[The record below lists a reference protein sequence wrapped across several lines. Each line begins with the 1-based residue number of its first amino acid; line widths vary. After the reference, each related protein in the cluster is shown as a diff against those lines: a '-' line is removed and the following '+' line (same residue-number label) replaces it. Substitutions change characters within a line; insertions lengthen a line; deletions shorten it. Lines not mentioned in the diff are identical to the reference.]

1 MFLFFAPDIY
11 NLMKKLLLFLFMTF
25 LGLKGRP
32 QDVPEAPDTV
42 NLGLYINS
50 LYDIS
55 LYSGEFTTKF
65 WLWMTYDNDSLEI
78 YDYLEFPD
86 AKEVEMISKEVEK
99 VEGKNWTSQNFK
111 LLVNQNYDS
120 NQFPFDVQTL
130 KIRVEDNMYDT
141 RRVYFKP
148 DIAGSKLSPQIN
160 FDDWELLD
168 FHLEPQVVKYE
179 TAYGDPSIVDGQSE
193 YSAVDI
199 IIKIKRNQPGLFWKY
214 FSVVFIAFGFIIISL
229 MLPINNIDARVS
241 LSIGGIFATVGNK
254 YIVDSK
260 LPESSGFSLSDKIHI
275 YTFAT
280 ILFCLFISGMVYL
293 LKNRNQEK
301 TASLINLAVIIV
313 LPIIY
318 ALLVYSAI

>member
-1 MFLFFAPDIY
+1 
-11 NLMKKLLLFLFMTF
+11 MKKLLLILFMAL
-25 LGLKGRP
+25 LGLTGRS
-32 QDVPEAPDTV
+32 QNESEVPDTV
-42 NLGLYINS
+42 NLGLFINS
-50 LYDIS
+50 LYDMNLS
-55 LYSGEFTTKF
+55 SGEFTTTF
-65 WLWMTYDNDSLEI
+65 WLWMTYDDDSLEI
-78 YDYLEFPD
+78 YDHLEFPD
-86 AKEVEMISKEVEK
+86 AKEAEMISKEVEK

-179 TAYGDPSIVDGQSE
+179 TAYGDPSIVDGHSE
-193 YSAVDI
+193 YSAVDV
-199 IIKIKRNQPGLFWKY
+199 IIKIKRKQPGLFWKY
-214 FSVVFIAFGFIIISL
+214 FSVVFIAFGFIFIA
-229 MLPINNIDARVS
+229 MFLPINNLDARVS

-260 LPESSGFSLSDKIHI
+260 LPESSGFSLSDHIHI
-275 YTFAT
+275 YTFIA
-280 ILFCLFISGMVYL
+280 ILVCLFISGTVYI
-293 LKNRNQEK
+293 LKSRNQDK
-301 TASLINLAVIIV
+301 LAMLINRSVIIL

-318 ALLVYSAI
+318 ILLIYRAV

>member
-1 MFLFFAPDIY
+1 
-11 NLMKKLLLFLFMTF
+11 MKKLLLILFMAL
-25 LGLKGRP
+25 LGLTGRS
-32 QDVPEAPDTV
+32 QNESEVPDTV
-42 NLGLYINS
+42 NLGLFINS
-50 LYDIS
+50 LYDMNLS
-55 LYSGEFTTKF
+55 SGEFTTTF
-65 WLWMTYDNDSLEI
+65 WLWMTYDDDSLEI
-78 YDYLEFPD
+78 YDHLEFPD
-86 AKEVEMISKEVEK
+86 AKEAEMISKEVEK

-179 TAYGDPSIVDGQSE
+179 TAYGDPSIVDGHSE
-193 YSAVDI
+193 YSAVDV
-199 IIKIKRNQPGLFWKY
+199 IIKIKRKQPGLFWKY
-214 FSVVFIAFGFIIISL
+214 FSVVFIAFGFIFISL
-229 MLPINNIDARVS
+229 ILPINNLDARVS

-260 LPESSGFSLSDKIHI
+260 LPESSGFSLSDQIHI
-275 YTFAT
+275 YTFVA
-280 ILFCLFISGMVYL
+280 ILVCLFISGTVYL

-301 TASLINLAVIIV
+301 LATLINRTVIIL

-318 ALLVYSAI
+318 ILLIYRAV